1 MAQKSKKERAKKN
14 ASTLNNLHL
23 GTLSVNILFLFTNLV
38 FFKRSLLA
46 YILFSI
52 PSLIAEYILETTGRP
67 KHDNKTKVLMSSGE
81 DLSAPGLT
89 DYMFDIVYV
98 TWISI
103 FCVLIFGNWG
113 WLVWTSIPLYGAYKG
128 FKLLMAARGMMNMQK
143 EDGNPMTRENRA
155 QRRAK

>member
-23 GTLSVNILFLFTNLV
+23 GTLGVNTLFLFANLV
-38 FFKRSLLA
+38 FLKRSLLT

-52 PSLIAEYILETTGRP
+52 PSLIAEYILEITGRP
-67 KHDNKTKVLMSSGE
+67 KHDHKTKFLKSSGE

-89 DYMFDIVYV
+89 DYMFDIIYV

-113 WLVWTSIPLYGAYKG
+113 WLFWTSIPIYGAYKG
-128 FKLLMAARGMMNMQK
+128 FKLLTAARGMMNVQN
-143 EDGNPMTRENRA
+143 EDGNSLTGENRA